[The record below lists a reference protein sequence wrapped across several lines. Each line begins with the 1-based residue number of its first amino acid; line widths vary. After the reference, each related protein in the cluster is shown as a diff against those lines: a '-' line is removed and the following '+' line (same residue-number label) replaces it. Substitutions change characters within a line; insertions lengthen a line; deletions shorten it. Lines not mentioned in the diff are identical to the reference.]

1 MVAFIDVSQTQLH
14 TSVLAVLKQDTVVL
28 VHNVIVIY
36 SSLYD
41 TLT

>member
-1 MVAFIDVSQTQLH
+1 MVAFIGVSQTQLH
-14 TSVLAVLKQDTVVL
+14 TSVLAVLNQDTVVL